1 MLSDEVGEERSET
14 TGNIPDGVAQGLEHG
29 SRRVR
34 VERNEEDQECDAK
47 PGENLLDHGGP
58 SPPLRVTV
66 IAAATLTVSVSLLS
80 VNILTLSGNIVAE
93 KPIPVPAGQ
102 ALKY

>member
-14 TGNIPDGVAQGLEHG
+14 SGNVPDGATQRREH
-29 SRRVR
+29 SRGRVW
-34 VERNEEDQECDAK
+34 VEGNEEDQECDAK

-66 IAAATLTVSVSLLS
+66 IA
-80 VNILTLSGNIVAE
+80 GNTHRISYVAQCE
-93 KPIPVPAGQ
+93 LCGRKADAIPAVQ
-102 ALKY
+102 D